1 MKASAV
7 RARVTAAATHPA
19 ITASAVAGVITW
31 LLVTWVWPHGMPAT
45 AKDVVPFAA
54 AWVVAFLAHY
64 HLAMPAAGI
73 TGNITS
79 NTGHTQPIQP
89 SGGATG
95 VTTAGNGGS

>member
-19 ITASAVAGVITW
+19 ITASAVTGVITW
-31 LLVTWVWPHGMPAT
+31 LLVTYVWPHGMPTT

-64 HLAMPAAGI
+64 HLAVPALI
-73 TGNITS
+73 TSNITS
-79 NTGHTQPIQP
+79 NSGYTQPIQV
-89 SGGATG
+89 SGGASG
-95 VTTAGNGGS
+95 VTTGGNGGS